1 MGHGDY
7 VAFWNLTQFGARP
20 IYVLERKGSS
30 SKQTSPDFYHH
41 GDDGGKRN
49 DDDRASVLKVIR
61 TRIKENGFGYVDCVY
76 REYQGSSCTAP
87 NLLFE
92 HGLVPPRSKQ
102 QVESQVEEGLD
113 SDSFLF
119 SFHPLRVGWFSSS
132 NIVALYGVE
141 EIGWGKKSGG
151 KELGGKGKKSGE
163 RENLGWG
170 GLL

>member
-1 MGHGDY
+1 MLVLAY
-7 VAFWNLTQFGARP
+7 V
-20 IYVLERKGSS
+20 KS
-30 SKQTSPDFYHH
+30 SKIRLRFEAFRGASDS
-41 GDDGGKRN
+41 GSKL
-49 DDDRASVLKVIR
+49 SVLSCEPLL
-61 TRIKENGFGYVDCVY
+61 KENGFGYVDCVY

-163 RENLGWG
+163 RENLGRFSVHVEPHIN
-170 GLL
+170 